1 MNRTLVVVPTYNE
14 RDNLP
19 PLAQRL
25 LGLSPSVDLLVVD
38 DNSPDGTGKIAD
50 DLSGKHTS
58 IHVLHRNEKN
68 GLGRAYIAGFK
79 WALEHGYEFVF
90 ELDGDFSHNPDDIP
104 MFLEAA
110 QNAEL
115 VLGSRY
121 LNGIR
126 VINWPLSRLMLSK
139 SAAKYVQI
147 ITGMPFTDP
156 TGGYK
161 CFRRRALEAID
172 LDQIRSNGY
181 SFQIEMTH
189 KLWRQGLKVVEVP
202 IVFTDRFQG
211 HSKMS
216 GHIVREAL
224 WMVWRLLVQNKFRRS
239 PDGGPSAP
247 PAAAN
252 GSPKSPGSKNPAD
265 QDSKKAGRESQS
277 ALGPSRAKPGL
288 PASG

>member
-1 MNRTLVVVPTYNE
+1 MKKTLVVVPTYNE
-14 RDNLP
+14 HENLP
-19 PLAQRL
+19 ALAQRL
-25 LGLSPSVDLLVVD
+25 LALPVPVDLLVVD
-38 DNSPDGTGKIAD
+38 DNSPDGTGKLAD
-50 DLSGKHTS
+50 ELAAKHPS
-58 IHVLHRNEKN
+58 IHALHRTEKN

-110 QNAEL
+110 TNADL

-126 VINWPLSRLMLSK
+126 IVNWPLRRLMLSK
-139 SAAKYVQI
+139 SAANYVRI

-161 CFRRRALEAID
+161 CFSRRALEAID
-172 LDQIRSNGY
+172 LQGINSNGY

-189 KLWRQGLKVVEVP
+189 RLWRQGMRIVEVP
-202 IVFTDRFQG
+202 IVFTERVHG

-216 GHIVREAL
+216 GHIIQEAL
-224 WMVWRLLVQNKFRRS
+224 IMVWRLWFQNKMRRR
-239 PDGGPSAP
+239 PACP
-247 PAAAN
+247 PVKPEVPVTPKPREPQAN
-252 GSPKSPGSKNPAD
+252 G
-265 QDSKKAGRESQS
+265 
-277 ALGPSRAKPGL
+277 
-288 PASG
+288 